1 MKMIRNAMVGYMQFN
16 LILTQHFLEE
26 TESLLEHL
34 K

>member
-16 LILTQHFLEE
+16 LILTQHFLGE